1 MNYNMDIITTLRNI
15 LKDLIAKRT
24 SLHNKI
30 IKEKNLVQEHNLR
43 LKELKEEI
51 EAITNNIKISEE
63 ELENINRTI
72 EQTENGYKKILE
84 AGETLMM
91 VVSENIDQYKHIK

>member
-1 MNYNMDIITTLRNI
+1 MNYNMDIISTLRNV

-30 IKEKNLVQEHNLR
+30 IKEKTLVQEHNLR

-51 EAITNNIKISEE
+51 DAITNNIKISEE

-91 VVSENIDQYKHIK
+91 VVSENIEQYKHIK